1 MLKTNLIMKKDKKNQ
16 LTLNDFKKKS
26 LLRCTEYRKTL
37 LAISQKV
44 TALHIGGS
52 FSCFE
57 ILDCLY
63 FYFNTKE
70 KSKIILSKGHAGIAQ
85 YILLEKLK
93 LITKKFLFSYCKN
106 NSKLG
111 VHPEIFNPGILA
123 STGSLGHGLAIGAGM
138 AIANKKETVYVI
150 MSDGELMEGSV
161 WEAALFIASNNI
173 NNLVLIIDNNNLQS
187 ATSNKDTH
195 PTLTPIDKK
204 FKFFGWETNIS
215 NGHKQEEIIYK
226 INKRKKN
233 KPFALITKTIKG
245 YPISFMSNKPIWHY
259 RSPNGE
265 EYLKAIKELNE
276 K

>member
-1 MLKTNLIMKKDKKNQ
+1 MLNIFKN
-16 LTLNDFKKKS
+16 KS
-26 LLRCTEYRKTL
+26 INRCKEYRKTL
-37 LAISQKV
+37 LSISQKV

-63 FYFNTKE
+63 FYFNKIK

-85 YILLEKLK
+85 YIVLEKLN
-93 LITKKFLFSYCKN
+93 IISKKFLFSYCKK

-111 VHPEIFNPGILA
+111 VHPEIFNKGILA

-138 AIANKKETVYVI
+138 AITNKKNTIFVV

-161 WEAALFIASNNI
+161 WEASLFISSNNI

-195 PTLTPIDKK
+195 PTLTPIGEK
-204 FKFFGWETNIS
+204 FKSFGWEVKNC
-215 NGHKQEEIIYK
+215 NGHSSLDIINK
-226 INKRKKN
+226 INKRN
-233 KPFALITKTIKG
+233 NSKPMVLIAKTTKG

-259 RSPNGE
+259 RSPNKE
-265 EYLKAIKELNE
+265 EFKRAMRELDE

>member
-1 MLKTNLIMKKDKKNQ
+1 MSKNFKIKSIKRCKD
-16 LTLNDFKKKS
+16 
-26 LLRCTEYRKTL
+26 YRKTL
-37 LAISQKV
+37 LEISQKV
-44 TALHIGGS
+44 SALHIGGS

-57 ILDCLY
+57 ILDSLY
-63 FYFNTKE
+63 FYFNKKK

-85 YILLEKLK
+85 YILLEKLR
-93 LITKKFLFSYCKN
+93 IISKKFLFSYCKK

-138 AIANKKETVYVI
+138 AIANKNENIYIV

-161 WEAALFIASNNI
+161 WEAALFISSFKI

-195 PTLTPIDKK
+195 PTLLPIEKK
-204 FKFFGWETNIS
+204 FKSFGWDTGVCD
-215 NGHKQEEIIYK
+215 GHNQLEIINK
-226 INKRKKN
+226 IKK
-233 KPFALITKTIKG
+233 KKFIQPFALIAKTIKG
-245 YPISFMSNKPIWHY
+245 FPISFMSNKPIWHY
-259 RSPNGE
+259 RSPNKNE
-265 EYLKAIKELNE
+265 FLEAIKEINE

>member
-1 MLKTNLIMKKDKKNQ
+1 MNYKKLQSDIRIFILEAIHHGKSSHVGSSLSCVDILIAQMQHIKNNQKTD
-16 LTLNDFKKKS
+16 S
-26 LLRCTEYRKTL
+26 LGS
-37 LAISQKV
+37 IS
-44 TALHIGGS
+44 
-52 FSCFE
+52 
-57 ILDCLY
+57 
-63 FYFNTKE
+63 N
-70 KSKIILSKGHAGIAQ
+70 IILSKGHAGIAQ

-93 LITKKFLFSYCKN
+93 LITKKFLFYYCKN

-123 STGSLGHGLAIGAGM
+123 STGSLGHGLAIGAGI

-233 KPFALITKTIKG
+233 KPFALIAKTIKG

-265 EYLKAIKELNE
+265 EYLEAIKELNE

>member
-1 MLKTNLIMKKDKKNQ
+1 MLNF
-16 LTLNDFKKKS
+16 FKKQSQK
-26 LLRCTEYRKTL
+26 RCKEYRNTL
-37 LAISQKV
+37 LDISQNV

-63 FYFNTKE
+63 FYFDKKK
-70 KSKIILSKGHAGIAQ
+70 KSKIILSKGHAGISQ
-85 YILLEKLK
+85 YILLNKLR
-93 LITKKFLFSYCKN
+93 IISKKFLFSYCKK

-138 AIANKKETVYVI
+138 AIANKDQNVYVI
-150 MSDGELMEGSV
+150 ISDGELMEGSI
-161 WEAALFIASNNI
+161 WESALFITSNKI
-173 NNLVLIIDNNNLQS
+173 NNLVLIVDNNNLQS

-195 PTLTPIDKK
+195 PTLNPIDKK
-204 FKFFGWETNIS
+204 FKSFGWEVKNC
-215 NGHKQEEIIYK
+215 NGHDQSEIVSK
-226 INKRKKN
+226 IDKRNKN
-233 KPFALITKTIKG
+233 KPFVLVAKTTKG

-259 RSPNGE
+259 RSPNKDE
-265 EYLKAIKELNE
+265 FFKAKREIDE